1 MEWVPPRVSSKFAAA
16 AADIV
21 VREYEVDGV
30 DWVLLMRE
38 DAAGAKNANA

>member
-1 MEWVPPRVSSKFAAA
+1 MEWVPPRVSSKFAA

-30 DWVLLMRE
+30 DCVLLMR
-38 DAAGAKNANA
+38 DAAGAKNAMA